1 MQNPLKLSDKKIK
14 HLNSLPTNPG
24 IYKFLDSTKEV
35 LYIGKAKDLKKRV
48 KSYYAQTKSQSQKVK
63 SLNSESV
70 YLEITVT
77 SSELE
82 ALLLEQ
88 HLIKEEKPKYNVQFK
103 DDKGYPWIKV
113 STNSSFPSAISFLGR
128 RDSKDK
134 YFGPFPSSFAVKNTM
149 KIIQKIFK
157 IRDCKDSFFKN
168 RKRPCLQYEIG
179 KCSAPCVNGI
189 SRKDYLKDVD
199 QAMDLLNGKANDLLE
214 VFYLEMDSHS
224 SNKSYEKAADYR
236 NKISSLREIQRDQ
249 SIAGYSKDRDAISI
263 SYSEKIIKIGVTS
276 VRGGWIVSHKN
287 FSEKNALLKDGLLD
301 SFLASYYTSEVTCP
315 STILV
320 AEELNDKN
328 TLQLALSEFHKKNI
342 FIRTSFR
349 NKDIGLMKIC
359 KSNTD
364 LYLKRRKRS
373 TKNIEELFISLKEK
387 LNLNENINQIESY
400 DISHLSG
407 KNAIAGQVTYSKRGK
422 VKDLYKTYNIS
433 LENSGNDIG
442 SMQEVIKR
450 RFSKINNLCELPSLI
465 LIDGAQAHLKAV
477 RKVLNKLKIEGV
489 SLIAIS
495 KGARRKGEMDTVHDE
510 QGKKL
515 NFQKKSSELLFLQ
528 EIRNETHR
536 FSISKQ
542 RKKELKGIAKSSLD
556 SIELVGAE
564 KKKSLLRF
572 FGSFEQITKASP
584 KDLMK
589 VKGVGKKTAQLV
601 FDYFNYN

>member
-1 MQNPLKLSDKKIK
+1 MQNPLKLSEKKIK

-24 IYKFLDSTKEV
+24 IYKFLDSKKEV
-35 LYIGKAKDLKKRV
+35 LYIGKAKDLRKRI
-48 KSYYAQTKSQSQKVK
+48 KSYYAKTKSQSQKVRR
-63 SLNSESV
+63 LNSESV
-70 YLEITVT
+70 YLEITIT

-103 DDKGYPWIKV
+103 DDKGYPWIKI
-113 STNSSFPSAISFLGR
+113 STNNSYPSAISFLGR
-128 RDSKDK
+128 RGSKDQ
-134 YFGPFPSSFAVKNTM
+134 YFGPFPSSFAVKNTL

-168 RKRPCLQYEIG
+168 RKRPCLQHEIG
-179 KCSAPCVNGI
+179 RCSAPCVNGI
-189 SRKDYLKDVD
+189 SRRDYLKDVD
-199 QAMDLLNGKANDLLE
+199 QAMDLLNGKGNDLLE
-214 VFYLEMDSHS
+214 IFYLEMDSYS

-249 SIAGYSKDRDAISI
+249 SIAGYSTDRDAISI
-263 SYSEKIIKIGVTS
+263 SHLGKIIKIGVTS

-287 FSEKNALLKDGLLD
+287 FSEKNVLLKEGLLD

-315 STILV
+315 NTILV

-328 TLQLALSEFHKKNI
+328 TLQTALSEFHKKKI
-342 FIRTSFR
+342 HIRTRFR

-359 KSNTD
+359 QSNTD

-373 TKNIEELFISLKEK
+373 TKNLEDIFISLKEK
-387 LNLNENINQIESY
+387 LYLNEDINLIESY

-407 KNAIAGQVTYSKRGK
+407 RNALAGQVTYNSRGK
-422 VKDLYKTYNIS
+422 VKDMYKTYNIS
-433 LENSGNDIG
+433 SKNSGNDIG
-442 SMQEVIKR
+442 SMQEVIER
-450 RFSKINNLCELPSLI
+450 RFSKINNLSTLPSVV
-465 LIDGAQAHLKAV
+465 LIDGAQTHLKAV
-477 RKVLNKLKIEGV
+477 RKILNKLKIEGIC
-489 SLIAIS
+489 LIAIS
-495 KGARRKGEMDTVHDE
+495 KGARRKKEMDTVHNE

-528 EIRNETHR
+528 EIRDETHR

-542 RKKELKGIAKSSLD
+542 RSKELKGVAKSSLD
-556 SIELVGAE
+556 SIELVGTE
-564 KKKSLLRF
+564 RKKALLRF
-572 FGSFEQITKASP
+572 FGSLDQIEKASP

-589 VKGVGKKTAQLV
+589 VRGVGKRTADIIFRNL
-601 FDYFNYN
+601 N

>member
-1 MQNPLKLSDKKIK
+1 MDNPLRLSNKKIK
-14 HLNSLPTNPG
+14 HLGLLPTRPG
-24 IYKFLDSTKEV
+24 IYKFLDSEKEV

-48 KSYYAQTKSQSQKVK
+48 KSYYSKSKGQSQKVK
-63 SLNSESV
+63 RLNSESV
-70 YLEITVT
+70 YLDITIT

-88 HLIKEEKPKYNVQFK
+88 HLIKEEKPRYNVQFK
-103 DDKGYPWIKV
+103 DDKGYPWIKI
-113 STNSSFPSAISFLGR
+113 STNNRYPSAISFLGR
-128 RDSKDK
+128 RDSKDQ
-134 YFGPFPSSFAVKNTM
+134 YFGPFPSSFAVKNTL

-179 KCSAPCVNGI
+179 RCSAPCVNEI
-189 SRKDYLKDVD
+189 SRTDYLKDVD
-199 QAMDLLNGKANDLLE
+199 QAMDLLNGKGNNLLE

-224 SNKSYEKAADYR
+224 SNKSYEKAAGYR

-249 SIAGYSKDRDAISI
+249 SIAGYSKDRDAIFI
-263 SYSEKIIKIGVTS
+263 SHSGKIIKIGVTS

-287 FSEKNALLKDGLLD
+287 FSEKNALFKEGLLD
-301 SFLASYYTSEVTCP
+301 SFLASYYTSEEECP
-315 STILV
+315 NTILV

-328 TLQLALSEFHKKNI
+328 TLQIALSEFHKKKI
-342 FIRTSFR
+342 HIRTRLR

-359 KSNTD
+359 QSNTD

-373 TKNIEELFISLKEK
+373 TKNLEDLFCSLKEK
-387 LNLNENINQIESY
+387 LNLNEDIKLIESY
-400 DISHLSG
+400 DISHFSG
-407 KNAIAGQVTYSKRGK
+407 RNALGGQVTYNCKGK
-422 VKDLYKTYNIS
+422 VKDLYKIYNIS
-433 LENSGNDIG
+433 SKNSGDDIG

-450 RFSKINNLCELPSLI
+450 RFSRINNLNTLPSVV
-465 LIDGAQAHLKAV
+465 LIDGAQTHLKAV
-477 RKVLNKLKIEGV
+477 RKVLNKLNIEGIC
-489 SLIAIS
+489 LIAIS
-495 KGARRKGEMDTVHDE
+495 KGARRKKEMDTVHNE

-515 NFQKKSSELLFLQ
+515 NFQKESSELLFLQ

-542 RKKELKGIAKSSLD
+542 RRKELKGVAKSSLD

-564 KKKSLLRF
+564 RKKALLRF
-572 FGSFEQITKASP
+572 FGSLDQIEKASP

-589 VKGVGKKTAQLV
+589 VRGVGKRTADIIFRNL
-601 FDYFNYN
+601 N

>member
-1 MQNPLKLSDKKIK
+1 MQNSLKLSEKKIK

-24 IYKFLDSTKEV
+24 IYKFLDSKKEV
-35 LYIGKAKDLKKRV
+35 LYIGKAKQLRKRI
-48 KSYYAQTKSQSQKVK
+48 KSYYSKTKSKSQKIRR
-63 SLNSESV
+63 LNSESL
-70 YLEITVT
+70 YLEITIT

-103 DDKGYPWIKV
+103 DDKGYPWIRV
-113 STNSSFPSAISFLGR
+113 STNNNYPSAISFLGR
-128 RDSKDK
+128 RGSKDQ
-134 YFGPFPSSFAVKNTM
+134 YFGPFPSSFAVKDTL

-168 RKRPCLQYEIG
+168 RKRPCLQHEIG
-179 KCSAPCVNGI
+179 RCSAPCVNEI
-189 SRKDYLKDVD
+189 SRRDYLKDVD
-199 QAMDLLNGKANDLLE
+199 HAMDLLNGKANDLLE

-287 FSEKNALLKDGLLD
+287 FSEKNALLKEGLLD
-301 SFLASYYTSEVTCP
+301 SFVAAYYTSKLTCP
-315 STILV
+315 NTILV
-320 AEELNDKN
+320 SEELNDKN
-328 TLQLALSEFHKKNI
+328 TLQIALSEFHKKKI
-342 FIRTSFR
+342 HIKTRFR

-359 KSNTD
+359 QSNTD
-364 LYLKRRKRS
+364 LYLKRRKRG
-373 TKNIEELFISLKEK
+373 TKNLEGLFNSLKEK
-387 LNLNENINQIESY
+387 LNLNDDINLIESY

-407 KNAIAGQVTYSKRGK
+407 RNALAGQVTYNSRGK
-422 VKDLYKTYNIS
+422 AKDLYKIYNIS
-433 LENSGNDIG
+433 SKNSGNDIG
-442 SMQEVIKR
+442 SMQEVIER
-450 RFSKINNLCELPSLI
+450 RFSKISNLSTLPSLI
-465 LIDGAQAHLKAV
+465 LIDGAQTHLKAV

-489 SLIAIS
+489 CLIAIS
-495 KGARRKGEMDTVHDE
+495 KGARRKGEMDTVHNE

-542 RKKELKGIAKSSLD
+542 RRKELKGASRSSLD
-556 SIELVGAE
+556 TIELVGA
-564 KKKSLLRF
+564 KTKRALLRF
-572 FGSFEQITKASP
+572 FGSLDQIEKASP

-589 VKGVGKKTAQLV
+589 VKGVGKKTADIIFRNLH
-601 FDYFNYN
+601 